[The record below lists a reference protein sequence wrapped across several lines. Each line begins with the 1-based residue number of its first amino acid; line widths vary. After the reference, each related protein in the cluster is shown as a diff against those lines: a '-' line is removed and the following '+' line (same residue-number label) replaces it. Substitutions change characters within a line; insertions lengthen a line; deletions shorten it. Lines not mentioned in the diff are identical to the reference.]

1 MLGRLLYMLPFFG
14 MATAIYFIWTADIR
28 AAVLL
33 GGLALTQ
40 ALICLLYLVVQII
53 YNGVEGVLEV
63 EVNLSDALVPITF
76 LCLSSSI
83 FLLLSQ
89 QIAQEFYL

>member
-53 YNGVEGVLEV
+53 YNGVLEV
-63 EVNLSDALVPITF
+63 EVNLSDALVPIVF